1 MRFRFHF
8 LFTILVLNVLEFA
21 LPALG
26 QSPSPS
32 TEVAAPTPSP
42 STSPSGEKSFT
53 AILARGATGE
63 PTTSFTTETPK
74 IYLRWQ
80 GQGLNAGDKIR
91 CIWIAEDVGKAA
103 PANYHVDEAVTIANE
118 SQTTGMFTLSKPK
131 ADWPEGK
138 YRVEIYVGTE
148 LVITLPFTIEKLRGD

>member
-1 MRFRFHF
+1 M
-8 LFTILVLNVLEFA
+8 LEFISRA
-21 LPALG
+21 SG

-32 TEVAAPTPSP
+32 TEAVTPTPSP
-42 STSPSGEKSFT
+42 VILPSPGKSF
-53 AILARGATGE
+53 AAVLARDPTGE
-63 PTTSFTTETPK
+63 PVTSFITETPN

-103 PANYHVDEAVTIANE
+103 PANYHVDEAVTTANE
-118 SQTTGMFTLSKPK
+118 SQTTGMFTLSKPR

-148 LVITLPFTIEKLRGD
+148 LVLTLPFAIENQRGD

>member
-1 MRFRFHF
+1 MRSRLRF
-8 LFTILVLNVLEFA
+8 LCTILVVGTLEPILRA
-21 LPALG
+21 DGPL
-26 QSPSPS
+26 PSPS
-32 TEVAAPTPSP
+32 TEVAVPIPSLV
-42 STSPSGEKSFT
+42 TSPSPAKSFT
-53 AILARGATGE
+53 AILARDPTGE
-63 PTTSFTTETPK
+63 PAALFATETPK

-80 GQGLNAGDKIR
+80 GQSLNAGDKIR

-103 PANYHVDEAVTIANE
+103 PVNYHVDEAVTTANE

-148 LVITLPFTIEKLRGD
+148 LVAMLPFTIERPRGD